1 MPYTSY
7 SSTIS
12 TVDDFY
18 EYCLGPW
25 LEQAR
30 IGDSYTTTVRPIN
43 EQINTSAGK
52 NITYLINLYRNRTT
66 DELKTAAYK
75 YVGPLE
81 EEIGAVTTQDEA
93 YAY

>member
-1 MPYTSY
+1 M
-7 SSTIS
+7 S
-12 TVDDFY
+12 TVLV
-18 EYCLGPW
+18 LGSNRPA
-25 LEQAR
+25 LAIVIRRQCA
-30 IGDSYTTTVRPIN
+30 PIN

-81 EEIGAVTTQDEA
+81 EEIGAVTTQYEA